1 MINKIFYL
9 GLIITLSQIQGC
21 QYKNNTANSELIVPP
36 FIQEENP
43 DIYEIFTNKN

>member
-9 GLIITLSQIQGC
+9 SLIITFSQIQGC
-21 QYKNNTANSELIVPP
+21 QYKNHAQNPELIVPP

-43 DIYEIFTNKN
+43 DIYKIFTNKD